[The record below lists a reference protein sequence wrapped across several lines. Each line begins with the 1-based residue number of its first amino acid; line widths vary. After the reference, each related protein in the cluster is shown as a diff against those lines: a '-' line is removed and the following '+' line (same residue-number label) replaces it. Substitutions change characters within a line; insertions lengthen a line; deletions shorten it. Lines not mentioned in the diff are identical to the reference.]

1 MSATFIGGSDPI
13 RRLLSLVERVAK
25 TDSTLLIMGESG
37 TGKERIARMIHEKSL
52 RGRYPF
58 VPVNCGAIP
67 DGLIESE
74 LFGHEKGA
82 FTGAINQ
89 RSGRFELA
97 EGGTLFLDEIGE
109 LPLSLQVKLLR
120 VLQEKVYERVGG
132 SQPRKANVRI
142 LAATHRNLEQMV
154 RDDLFREDLFYR
166 LSVIPV
172 DIPPLRLRVTD
183 ISLLLEFF
191 IARWVEEGRGEPVC
205 FSPEALHRLC
215 RYEWPGNIREL
226 ENLVERFLVLKG
238 GETVELSDLPEKIL
252 GSGVPG
258 APVPVVT
265 ESPDTSSS
273 SSGRSA
279 RPMDLADLLNGE
291 SIDMPAYFLHLERTM
306 IEKALV
312 RFSGNKTRAAAFLG
326 INRTT
331 LIEKLKR
338 LEGLPPDLS

>member
-1 MSATFIGGSDPI
+1 MSVAFIGGSDPI
-13 RRLLSLVERVAK
+13 RRLLSLVERVAR
-25 TDSTLLIMGESG
+25 TDSTLLITGESG
-37 TGKERIARMIHEKSL
+37 TGKERIARMIHEKSP

-82 FTGAINQ
+82 FTGAVSQ

-154 RDDLFREDLFYR
+154 REDLFREDLFYR

-183 ISLLLEFF
+183 ISLLLDFF
-191 IARWVEEGRGEPVC
+191 INRWIEEGRGDPIR

-215 RYEWPGNIREL
+215 LYEWPGNIREL

-238 GETVELSDLPEKIL
+238 GETIELSDLPEKIL
-252 GSGVPG
+252 GG
-258 APVPVVT
+258 AST
-265 ESPDTSSS
+265 GSTSSDGPGNRDARDAGTS
-273 SSGRSA
+273 AGR
-279 RPMDLADLLNGE
+279 PLDLADLLEGE
-291 SIDMPAYFLHLERTM
+291 SIDMPAYFLRLERTM
-306 IEKALV
+306 IEKALA

-338 LEGLPPDLS
+338 LEGIPPDHA

>member
-1 MSATFIGGSDPI
+1 MAATFIGGSDPI
-13 RRLLSLVERVAK
+13 RQLLSLVERVAR
-25 TDSTLLIMGESG
+25 TDSTLLITGESG
-37 TGKERIARMIHEKSL
+37 TGKERIARMIHEKSP
-52 RGRYPF
+52 RGRHPF

-67 DGLIESE
+67 EGLIESE

-82 FTGAINQ
+82 FTGAVNQ

-120 VLQEKVYERVGG
+120 VLQEKIYERVGG

-154 RDDLFREDLFYR
+154 REDLFREDLFYR

-191 IARWVEEGRGEPVC
+191 VARWVEEGRGEPVR
-205 FSPEALHRLC
+205 FSPEALNRLC

-226 ENLVERFLVLKG
+226 ENLVERFLVQKG

-252 GSGVPG
+252 GVDSATVPG
-258 APVPVVT
+258 GAESPV
-265 ESPDTSSS
+265 PDTS
-273 SSGRSA
+273 GRPKRSL
-279 RPMDLADLLNGE
+279 DLADLLDGE
-291 SIDMPAYFLHLERTM
+291 SIDMPAYFLRLERTM

-338 LEGLPPDLS
+338 LEGISPDLL

>member
-1 MSATFIGGSDPI
+1 MGVAFIGGSDPI
-13 RRLLSLVERVAK
+13 RRLLSLVERVAR

-37 TGKERIARMIHEKSL
+37 TGKERIARMIHEKSP

-67 DGLIESE
+67 EGLIESE
-74 LFGHEKGA
+74 PFGHEKGA
-82 FTGAINQ
+82 FTGAVSH

-154 RDDLFREDLFYR
+154 RDALFREDLFYR

-183 ISLLLEFF
+183 ISLLLDFF
-191 IARWVEEGRGEPVC
+191 VARWVEEGRGDPIR

-215 RYEWPGNIREL
+215 LYEWPGNIREL

-238 GETVELSDLPEKIL
+238 GETVALSDLPEKIL
-252 GSGVPG
+252 GSAVGG
-258 APVPVVT
+258 APV
-265 ESPDTSSS
+265 SAGRGSSDAPET
-273 SSGRSA
+273 GR
-279 RPMDLADLLNGE
+279 PLDLADLLEGE
-291 SIDMPAYFLHLERTM
+291 SIDMPAYFLRLERAM

-338 LEGLPPDLS
+338 LEGIPPDHP